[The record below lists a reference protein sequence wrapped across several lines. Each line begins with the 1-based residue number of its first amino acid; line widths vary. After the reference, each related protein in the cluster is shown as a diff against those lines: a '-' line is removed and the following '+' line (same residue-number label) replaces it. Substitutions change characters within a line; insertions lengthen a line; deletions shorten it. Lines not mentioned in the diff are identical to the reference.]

1 MPEFIPVLKKD
12 DIDKM
17 VVAVARKISSDYKDR
32 ELILI
37 GVLKGSFVFLSD
49 LIRNLSIPV
58 KIDFVGV
65 SSYSDKT
72 SSSGKIQL
80 TKSIEIDIKNK
91 NVLVVEDIV
100 DSGFTLAWLI
110 DYLMSFEPE
119 TVNVCALLDKRER
132 RETPIQIDYT
142 CHVVKEE
149 GFLVGY
155 GLDYAEDYRNL
166 PEIYHLKL

>member
-12 DIDKM
+12 EINEM
-17 VVAVARKISSDYKDR
+17 VADVAHKISSDYKDR
-32 ELILI
+32 KLILI

-58 KIDFVGV
+58 KVDFVGV
-65 SSYSDKT
+65 SSYGNKT

-91 NVLVVEDIV
+91 DVLVVEDIV
-100 DSGFTLAWLI
+100 DSGLTLAWLI
-110 DYLMSFEPE
+110 DYLMPFKPE
-119 TVNVCALLDKRER
+119 TVNVCTLIDKRER
-132 RETPIQIDYT
+132 REAQIQIGYT
-142 CHVVKEE
+142 GYVVQE
-149 GFLVGY
+149 GFLIGY

>member
-12 DIDKM
+12 EINEM
-17 VVAVARKISSDYKDR
+17 VVDVARKISLDYKDK

-58 KIDFVGV
+58 KVDFVGV
-65 SSYSDKT
+65 SSYGNKT

-80 TKSIEIDIKNK
+80 TKSIEIDIENK

-100 DSGFTLAWLI
+100 DSGLTLAWLI
-110 DYLMSFEPE
+110 DYLMSFKPE
-119 TVNVCALLDKRER
+119 TVNVCTLLDKRER
-132 RETPIQIDYT
+132 RETEIQIGYT
-142 CHVVKEE
+142 CHVVQE
-149 GFLVGY
+149 GFLIGY

>member
-58 KIDFVGV
+58 KVDFVGV

-100 DSGFTLAWLI
+100 DSGLTLAWLI
-110 DYLMSFEPE
+110 DYLMSFKPE
-119 TVNVCALLDKRER
+119 TVNTCALLDKRER
-132 RETPIQIDYT
+132 RETKIHIDYT
-142 CHVVKEE
+142 CHVVQE

>member
-58 KIDFVGV
+58 KVDFVGV

-80 TKSIEIDIKNK
+80 TKNIEIDIKNK

-100 DSGFTLAWLI
+100 DSGLTLAWLI

-132 RETPIQIDYT
+132 RKTQIQIDYT
-142 CHVVKEE
+142 CHVVQE

>member
-1 MPEFIPVLKKD
+1 MPEFIPFLKKE
-12 DIDKM
+12 DIDKL

-37 GVLKGSFVFLSD
+37 GVLKGSFIFLSD

-58 KIDFVGV
+58 KVDFVGV
-65 SSYSDKT
+65 SSYGDKT

-91 NVLVVEDIV
+91 NILVVEDIV
-100 DSGFTLAWLI
+100 DSGLTLAWLI

-119 TVNVCALLDKRER
+119 TVHVCALLDKRER
-132 RETPIQIDYT
+132 RETKIQIDYT
-142 CHVVKEE
+142 CHVTHE